1 MSLALELVEKGLLP
15 DAGVRLGIRRLLARR
30 LADEQ
35 RGSPA
40 ERAARLSAWMKEL
53 RESPIALHT
62 ADANRQHYEV
72 PAAFFEQVLG
82 PRLKYSG
89 CLFERPDTTLGEAE
103 DAMLALTCERAQLRD
118 GQMVLELGCGWGS
131 LSLWMAERYPKS
143 RITAVSNSAGQRA
156 HIEARCRERG
166 LTNLTVLTRDMNV
179 FDTTERFDRVV
190 SVEMFEHMR
199 NYELLL
205 GRIARWLAPDG
216 RLFVHVFAHK
226 SCAYPF
232 ETEGDDN
239 WMGRHFFTGG
249 QMPSHDLLT
258 AFDRDLV
265 VEERWVVDGTHYA
278 RTAEA
283 WLALLDARK
292 AAVMPVLVATYGERE
307 AHRWLQRWRV
317 FFLACA
323 ELFAYE
329 GGQQWWVSHYRF
341 RRSELPR

>member
-40 ERAARLSAWMKEL
+40 ERAARLSAWMQEL
-53 RESPIALHT
+53 RESRLALHT

-89 CLFERPDTTLGEAE
+89 CLFERPDSTLAQAE

-118 GQMVLELGCGWGS
+118 GQRVLELGCGWGS
-131 LSLWMAERYPKS
+131 LSLWMAERYPHS
-143 RITAVSNSAGQRA
+143 RITAVSNSAAQRA

-166 LTNLTVLTRDMNV
+166 LTNLGVLTRDMNV

-205 GRIARWLAPDG
+205 ARIARWLAPEG
-216 RLFVHVFAHK
+216 RLFVHVFAHR

-239 WMGRHFFTGG
+239 WMGRYFFTGG

-265 VEERWVVDGTHYA
+265 VEERWVVNGTHYA

-292 AAVMPVLVATYGERE
+292 SAVMPVLVATYGERD
-307 AHRWLQRWRV
+307 ARRWLQRWRV
-317 FFLACA
+317 FFMACA
-323 ELFAYE
+323 ELFAYQ